1 MAVQAGWGI
10 HTEELAGKEY
20 KYRFVAA
27 CDIIPERVEKMKERY
42 GCKGYDNI
50 GDLIADPDVEIVDIA
65 TRGAMVCGKTG
76 NEFDFHK

>member
-10 HTEELAGKEY
+10 HTEELAGKED

-50 GDLIADPDVEIVDIA
+50 GDLIAVTWFAVKPA
-65 TRGAMVCGKTG
+65 T
-76 NEFDFHK
+76 NLIFINDL

>member
-27 CDIIPERVEKMKERY
+27 CDIIPERFEKMKERY

-50 GDLIADPDVEIVDIA
+50 DNLIAVPWFAVKTA
-65 TRGAMVCGKTG
+65 T
-76 NEFDFHK
+76 NLIFINDL